1 MDNSLVLWNEIR
13 QSKSKN
19 DLNKDGDIQLKSMKK
34 ENTYKDFYSE
44 LVRNLMGKLPVTCNK
59 CNSL

>member
-1 MDNSLVLWNEIR
+1 MDNSLVVWNEIR

-34 ENTYKDFYSE
+34 ENTFKDF
-44 LVRNLMGKLPVTCNK
+44 
-59 CNSL
+59 